1 MMRFEQAHMDA
12 PIRTLVMESPVSID
26 KGRLQAVFTP
36 DKIKPGSPASA
47 ALINLGEQH
56 AREYA
61 LASMNDALDKRAG
74 LDIINS
80 PAEQSPIISEIGGMN
95 FDSAITQDQADR
107 LRAATGADAL
117 FRFGISDYGLTPKSW
132 RDGYITFEITSTLA
146 IAGAIAYTG
155 SAAARAAAGAYLVQ
169 EGVEE
174 SAESYA
180 GFWALDVVSRPVRIE
195 ARLVRL
201 NPVATVWEASDTGLS
216 DVRLSRLT
224 RKVDS
229 IEQNNQLD
237 QSTAYAVNDLVSSL
251 SAAMGKN
258 DLPGSDRLVR

>member
-1 MMRFEQAHMDA
+1 MLRFEQANVGA
-12 PIRTLVMESPVSID
+12 PIRTVVMESPVSID
-26 KGRLQAVFTP
+26 KGRLQAVFMP
-36 DKIKPGSPASA
+36 DKMKPDSPDSA
-47 ALINLGEQH
+47 ALIYQGEQR

-61 LASMNDALDKRAG
+61 LASMNGALDRLAG
-74 LDIINS
+74 LDIIIP
-80 PAEQSPIISEIGGMN
+80 PAKQSPIISEIGRMN

-107 LRAATGADAL
+107 LSAATGANAL

-229 IEQNNQLD
+229 IEQNKQLD
-237 QSTAYAVNDLVSSL
+237 QSTDYAVKDLVSSL
-251 SAAMGKN
+251 SAAMRKI
-258 DLPGSDRLVR
+258 D

>member
-1 MMRFEQAHMDA
+1 MLRFEQANVGA
-12 PIRTLVMESPVSID
+12 PIRTVVMESPVSID
-26 KGRLQAVFTP
+26 KGRLQAVFIP
-36 DKIKPGSPASA
+36 DKMKPDSPDSA
-47 ALINLGEQH
+47 TLIYQGEQH
-56 AREYA
+56 ARQYA
-61 LASMNDALDKRAG
+61 LASMNGALDRQAG
-74 LDIINS
+74 LDIIIP
-80 PAEQSPIISEIGGMN
+80 PAKQSPIISEIGRMN

-107 LRAATGADAL
+107 LSAATGANAL

-155 SAAARAAAGAYLVQ
+155 SATATARAAAGAYLVQ

-229 IEQNNQLD
+229 IEQTKQLD
-237 QSTAYAVNDLVSSL
+237 QSTDYAVKDLVSSL
-251 SAAMGKN
+251 SAAMRKI
-258 DLPGSDRLVR
+258 D